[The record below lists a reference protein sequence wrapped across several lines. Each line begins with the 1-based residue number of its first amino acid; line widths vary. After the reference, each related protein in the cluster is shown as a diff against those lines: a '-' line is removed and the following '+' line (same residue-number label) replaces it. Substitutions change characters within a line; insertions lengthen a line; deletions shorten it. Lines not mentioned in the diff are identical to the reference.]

1 MQQEDARKKIEE
13 LSNIINQHNYQYY
26 VLDNPSISDYDFDML
41 LNELIALEKQFP
53 ELVQPDS
60 PTQRVGG
67 EITKRFEQFK
77 HENPMLSLGNTY
89 NQTELE
95 EFDKRVKNGLSL
107 QEVEYVCELKY
118 DGVAISLHYE
128 NGLLKRAVT
137 RGDGVQGDDVTANV
151 KTIRSIPLRLQG
163 GYPDKLEVRGEIVLP
178 HDSFYALNEE
188 REMAGE
194 AKFANPRNAA
204 SGSLKLQNSAEVA
217 KRNLD
222 CFLYFVYA
230 SPNPS
235 KGGEQSPPFGGDRGG
250 CYTHYESLQ
259 ELKNWG
265 FKVSPY
271 IKICK
276 NVRQIF
282 DFIEEWDCKR
292 KTLPFDVDGIVIKVN
307 HYSLQQQLGFTAK
320 SPRWAIA
327 YKYKAERV
335 LTDLLEVAYQV
346 GRTGVV
352 TPVANLKPVLLAGT
366 VVKRASLH
374 NADIMSDLDIH
385 YRDKVYVEKGG
396 EIIPK
401 IVGVEKSERE
411 TGALPVQFITYCP
424 VCGTK
429 LVRNEGE
436 AAYYCP
442 NANHCPP
449 QIKGKLEHFI
459 SRKAMNIEGLGE
471 GKIDLLFERGLV
483 KKISDFY
490 RLKYSDLLGLEK
502 LFVNELDGK
511 ERWVSFR
518 EKTVENLLSAIEK
531 SKEVSF
537 DRVLFAL
544 GIRYVGENSAK
555 KIAQHFSSVERLM
568 EASETELLQIN
579 DVGERMAESILNF
592 FSDAETI
599 ELIKDLKETGLQFSL
614 PLTASAPHLSDRLQG
629 ITILV
634 SGSFASPERR
644 QELEQMIENY
654 GGTRV
659 TSVSKKLSFIIAG
672 ENMGQ
677 SKLEKANQL
686 GIPII
691 SEMEFL
697 KIIE

>member
-1 MQQEDARKKIEE
+1 MQDEARKKIEKLTRE
-13 LSNIINQHNYQYY
+13 INERNYQYY
-26 VLDNPSISDYDFDML
+26 VLDSPQISDYAFDVL

-53 ELVQPDS
+53 ELILPDS

-95 EFDKRVKNGLSL
+95 DFDKRVKNGLSVD
-107 QEVEYVCELKY
+107 EVEYVCELKY
-118 DGVAISLHYE
+118 DGVAISLIYE
-128 NGLLKRAVT
+128 NGLLQRAVT

-163 GYPDKLEVRGEIVLP
+163 DYPDKLEVRGEIIMP
-178 HDSFYALNEE
+178 HDSFFALNEE
-188 REMAGE
+188 REIAGE

-222 CFLYFVYA
+222 CFLYYSA
-230 SPNPS
+230 PSNSP
-235 KGGEQSPPFGGDRGG
+235 KGGELPHLWGGLGRGN
-250 CYTHYESLQ
+250 THYESLQ
-259 ELKNWG
+259 ALKTWG
-265 FKVSPY
+265 FKVSPH
-271 IKICK
+271 IKVCK
-276 NVRQIF
+276 NLDEVFSYINQW
-282 DFIEEWDCKR
+282 ESAKKE
-292 KTLPFDVDGIVIKVN
+292 LPFDIDGVVVKVN
-307 HYSLQQQLGFTAK
+307 KYSLQNLLGFTAK

-335 LTDLLEVAYQV
+335 LTDLVEITYQV

-374 NADIMSDLDIH
+374 NADIMAMLDIH
-385 YRDKVYVEKGG
+385 TGDKVYVEKGG

-401 IVGVEKSERE
+401 IVGVEISERK
-411 TGALPVQFITYCP
+411 TNARPAQFITHCP
-424 VCGTK
+424 VCNTP

-442 NANHCPP
+442 NDSHCPP

-459 SRKAMNIEGLGE
+459 ARKAMNIEGLGE
-471 GKIDLLFERGLV
+471 GKIDLLFEKGLV
-483 KKISDFY
+483 KKPSDFY
-490 RLKYSDLLGLEK
+490 RLKYSDLFGLEK
-502 LFVNELDGK
+502 LFINELDGK

-537 DRVLFAL
+537 DKVLFAL

-555 KIAQHFSSVERLM
+555 KIAQYFGDIDRLI
-568 EASETELLQIN
+568 AATTEDLLQVN
-579 DVGERMAESILNF
+579 DVGERIAESILTF
-592 FSDAETI
+592 FSDAETTA
-599 ELIKDLKETGLQFSL
+599 LINDLKEIGLQLSL
-614 PLTASAPHLSDRLQG
+614 PEEQLLPPVSNHLQG
-629 ITILV
+629 MTFLV

-644 QELEQMIENY
+644 QELEQMIERY
-654 GGTRV
+654 GGTRI
-659 TSVSKKLSFIIAG
+659 TSVTKKLSFIIAG
-672 ENMGQ
+672 ENMGP

-691 SEMEFL
+691 SEAEFL
-697 KIIE
+697 EMIS